1 MNSKTKEANLEKFKK
16 DAESRILLIS
26 LKCGSVGLNLIVA
39 NHVIL
44 SDLWWNPSSEGRKK
58 INLQIKRLTE
68 CIALDK

>member
-44 SDLWWNPSSEGRKK
+44 SDLWWNPSSEGWKK
-58 INLQIKRLTE
+58 INPQIKRLTE